1 MFINLTFH
9 YQMAII
15 ILIEKNKSK
24 LQKLQKLNP
33 SLISTKIKTEQQFKK
48 LVKLMR
54 YIPFPLR

>member
-24 LQKLQKLNP
+24 LQKLQKLDP

-54 YIPFPLR
+54 HIPFPLR